1 MMSEAETKQI
11 ERMKALL
18 TAQKEAFA
26 SERHRPLAKRRD
38 DIDRIAKICRDN
50 ADAIA
55 DAISADFGTRA
66 RQESVLA
73 EIAYVIQDVAHTRK
87 NLKRWAADRK
97 VAVPMNLLPGKAYI
111 RRDPK
116 GVVGIIAPWN
126 YPVQL
131 ALAPLV
137 AALASG
143 CRALLKPSELT
154 PATAELLKR
163 LITEHFDDDHVTV
176 ITGGPAVGQ
185 AFGALK
191 FDHLFFTGSP
201 QIGRLVALA
210 AADNLVPVTLELGG
224 KSPAILTSGYPHES
238 AAKAIAWGKSFN
250 AGQTC
255 IAPDY
260 AFVPK
265 GDEEALADA
274 LIKEFEKQFSDAAT
288 DDAYTAI
295 VSDRHYDRLTAMIDE
310 ARNEGARIVQPSHD
324 PEAAKAARKI
334 VPTLV
339 INPAPECQLMT
350 EEIFGPVLPIIGY
363 KSLDG
368 AINDVSDG
376 EHPLALYVFSTEQD
390 QIDEVLDGTHSGG
403 VCINSTLVHYSVP
416 DLPFG
421 GIGTSGIGAYHGED
435 GFRTFCHERSV
446 FHTPK
451 WHPSR
456 LLAPPYGKV
465 YESLAKKQMG

>member
-1 MMSEAETKQI
+1 MSEAEAKQI

-38 DIDRIAKICRDN
+38 DIDRVAQLCRDN

-55 DAISADFGTRA
+55 DAISEDFGSRA
-66 RQESVLA
+66 RQESILA
-73 EIAYVIQDVAHTRK
+73 EVTYVIQDVAHTRK
-87 NLKRWAADRK
+87 HLRRWSADQK

-137 AALASG
+137 AALAAG
-143 CRALLKPSELT
+143 CRAIIKPSEYT

-163 LITEHFDDDHVTV
+163 LVAEHFEDDHVSV
-176 ITGGPAVGQ
+176 ITGGPTVGQ
-185 AFGALK
+185 VFGTLK

-224 KSPAILTSGYPHES
+224 KSPAVLTKDYPLVS

-260 AFVPK
+260 ALVPH
-265 GDEEALADA
+265 GEEQAFADA
-274 LIKEFEKQFSDAAT
+274 LIAQFEHQFADAST
-288 DDAYTAI
+288 DNAYTAI
-295 VSDRHYDRLTAMIDE
+295 VSDRHFERLTGMIDE
-310 ARNEGARIVQPSHD
+310 ARKNGATIIQPSHD
-324 PEAAKAARKI
+324 PEAARASRKI

-339 INPAPECQLMT
+339 LNPAADSALMT
-350 EEIFGPVLPIIGY
+350 EEIFGPILPILGY
-363 KSLDG
+363 KSLDS
-368 AINDVSDG
+368 AISDISRG
-376 EHPLALYVFSTEQD
+376 EHPLALYVFSSDQD
-390 QIDEVLDGTHSGG
+390 KIDDVLDGTHSGG
-403 VCINSTLVHYSVP
+403 VCVNSTLVHYSVP

-421 GIGTSGIGAYHGED
+421 GIGSSGIGAYHGED

-465 YESLAKKQMG
+465 YESLAKKQMR